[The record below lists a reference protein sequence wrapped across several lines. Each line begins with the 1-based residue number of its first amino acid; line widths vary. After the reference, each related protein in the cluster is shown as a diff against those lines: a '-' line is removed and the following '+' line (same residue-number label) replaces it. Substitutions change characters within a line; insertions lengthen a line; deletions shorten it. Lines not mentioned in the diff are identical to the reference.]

1 MVEDLA
7 ARWLIDAHLILQCF
21 VSSFFS
27 QLVVAGAHITSLLVQ
42 TARSGD
48 RGEFQAAN
56 LVRPSGPGA
65 SGITGAW
72 YVADVPLCVLLGV
85 GIGALLSFSTA
96 AATVISRVKR
106 SMVGPSSASA
116 SSSRVSE
123 VVAAVFPVVLVSV
136 LAFVVPL
143 LFGCRVRQDHVKVR
157 WCTLLS

>member
-1 MVEDLA
+1 MLIVSVLGVSSGISAAFNSPIGGVLFVVEDLA

-96 AATVISRVKR
+96 AATVIARVKSR
-106 SMVGPSSASA
+106 MVGPQSHGSGG
-116 SSSRVSE
+116 RGGGWVSE
-123 VVAAVFPVVLVSV
+123 RRTSTP
-136 LAFVVPL
+136 
-143 LFGCRVRQDHVKVR
+143 
-157 WCTLLS
+157 